1 MCGRRLASIFLCL
14 CLATSA
20 FAQGADSS
28 SLEIY
33 NGCGIEGD
41 ARSPGVQA
49 LNRLKNRNTA
59 PHQFDPAIT
68 LAAML
73 APGRDTGRWKVKQ
86 GAEII
91 GYVSDV
97 KVGGIESTNC
107 HARAAEQRDTHIE
120 LVLDPMAGSPTQRV
134 VVEVTPRWRAIMAA
148 QGADWS
154 TRALRDRLLGRW
166 IKVRGWMLFD
176 VEHQNASENTAPG
189 RERNWKATAWGNSP
203 DHIHRG
209 RAATCEIAEFAR
221 RAFTNGLQPSASSV
235 ATGRRIPSV
244 MLTDAY
250 PTYSI

>member
-1 MCGRRLASIFLCL
+1 MCRRPFASIFLCL
-14 CLATSA
+14 CLAAPA

-33 NGCGIEGD
+33 NGCGMEGD

-49 LNRLKNRNTA
+49 LNHLKNRYTA
-59 PHQFDPAIT
+59 PQQIDPAIT

-134 VVEVTPRWRAIMAA
+134 
-148 QGADWS
+148 
-154 TRALRDRLLGRW
+154 
-166 IKVRGWMLFD
+166 D

-189 RERNWKATAWGNSP
+189 REGNRRATAWE
-203 DHIHRG
+203 IHPIISIEVVQRP
-209 RAATCEIAEFAR
+209 AR
-221 RAFTNGLQPSASSV
+221 
-235 ATGRRIPSV
+235 
-244 MLTDAY
+244 
-250 PTYSI
+250 